1 MRKTGITV
9 TAIAV
14 ALIAIF
20 LLAGQASAQGL
31 KIGFVKDERLFSE
44 YREVQKAQEEFEVMS
59 RAWDDEAQTKYA
71 EVTEMVQDY
80 EKQKVVLSDD
90 ARKERE
96 AAIRVKEEALDNFTR
111 SVFGPGGQKEQKN
124 AQLMQPL
131 LDKIHRAIEAV
142 AVDGNFDVVFTL
154 QGIGYIKESF
164 DVTDKVLEKLADME
178 D

>member
-1 MRKTGITV
+1 MI
-9 TAIAV
+9 
-14 ALIAIF
+14 
-20 LLAGQASAQGL
+20 
-31 KIGFVKDERLFSE
+31 
-44 YREVQKAQEEFEVMS
+44 
-59 RAWDDEAQTKYA
+59 
-71 EVTEMVQDY
+71 QDY

-96 AAIRVKEEALDNFTR
+96 AAIQVKQDALDNFTR

-124 AQLMQPL
+124 SQLMQPL

-142 AVDGNFDVVFTL
+142 AVDGNFDVIFTL